1 VALIGLGGS
10 ASPSH
15 HCGKISET
23 SILYDPPSSPEGR
36 HNVERN
42 TVLETAQRSLV
53 GEHEASTPG
62 STGVPPAP
70 RANHFTAI
78 SVHRVCD
85 GPREIRGRN
94 ILFYSSP
101 HASQTSN
108 LPDLVIDSV
117 QVPLWKWWMRT
128 KSKGQD

>member
-1 VALIGLGGS
+1 MWSVIPFLRQLSDRWLVNTKLQRRALPESLPPLERATS
-10 ASPSH
+10 RPSQ
-15 HCGKISET
+15 CTEF
-23 SILYDPPSSPEGR
+23 
-36 HNVERN
+36 
-42 TVLETAQRSLV
+42 A
-53 GEHEASTPG
+53 
-62 STGVPPAP
+62 
-70 RANHFTAI
+70 
-78 SVHRVCD
+78 D

-94 ILFYSSP
+94 ILCYSSP